1 MAVEKYIVAV
11 KQWSLGFLKETV
23 YRGNTLTVDREK
35 NTLKIDGRSF
45 QDVRDIDIAVRQAER
60 FPDNPLIVPFTEET
74 LARLRGMKAAQPSAA
89 PKPRPGENMKVIQS
103 DDDLHES
110 IDISDTQVSRIK
122 REAKEAERNK
132 AKVDKLPIIKG
143 DETPEERVGR
153 LQEEKRAE
161 GKMPIVR
168 DDSLG
173 VDGGSRAAAL
183 NAGQKLPTRDE
194 IEAREGIVRAE
205 AAARKKAAEAKRV
218 VVSGDAEGDAEV
230 QALVDASETHP
241 QAPVEVRS
249 APAPKPAED
258 ARFAALENKVNSLSD
273 SVGALVAALTQK
285 AAPAEPAPVV
295 RVPVRAGRKAKG

>member
-1 MAVEKYIVAV
+1 MAIEKYIVAV

-60 FPDNPLIVPFTEET
+60 FPDNPLIVPFTDEM
-74 LARLRGMKAAQPSAA
+74 LAHLRGMKAAQPSSA

-103 DDDLHES
+103 DDDLHEE
-110 IDISDTQVSRIK
+110 IDISDTQISRK
-122 REAKEAERNK
+122 NREAKEAERTK
-132 AKVDKLPIIKG
+132 AKVEKLPIIKG
-143 DETPEERVGR
+143 DESPEERVGR
-153 LQEEKRAE
+153 LQEEKRLA

-173 VDGGSRAAAL
+173 VAGGSRATAL

-205 AAARKKAAEAKRV
+205 AEARKKAAISKRV
-218 VVSGDAEGDAEV
+218 VVAGDAEGDAEV
-230 QALVDASETHP
+230 QALVDAAETHP

-249 APAPKPAED
+249 APAPKSAAD
-258 ARFAALENKVNSLSD
+258 ARLDAMESQINSLSN
-273 SVGALVAALTQK
+273 SMGQLVAALTQK
-285 AAPAEPAPVV
+285 AAAPVEAPVV
-295 RVPVRAGRKAKG
+295 RVPVQSGRKAKG